1 MRWMRLSALSL
12 VLALGLALWGCGSKP
27 PPPAIVQLTAKAGT
41 SVNPDADSRASPVIL
56 RIYQLTATDTFEKAD
71 FFQLYDKDA
80 ATLGSDLVGRDQLA
94 LAPGDT
100 KTISIEFK
108 PAAKF
113 IGVIAAFRSLDRAT
127 WRADAPVPANKT
139 TKLAVT
145 VDGLVVKLGPGS

>member
-1 MRWMRLSALSL
+1 MRWISWAALSL
-12 VLALGLALWGCGSKP
+12 VLGLALWGCGSKP
-27 PPPAIVQLTAKAGT
+27 PPPAVVQLTAKAGP
-41 SVNPDADSRASPVIL
+41 SVNPDASDRASPVIL
-56 RIYQLTATDTFEKAD
+56 RIYQLAATDTFEKAD

-80 ATLGSDLVGRDQLA
+80 ATLGTDLVGRDQLA

-100 KTISIEFK
+100 KTLSIEFK
-108 PAAKF
+108 PTAKF
-113 IGVIAAFRSLDRAT
+113 IGVVAAFRSIDRAT